1 MKAFD
6 YDRQEWI
13 DGEAAIALRIQQ
25 LECELDILRGP
36 KGQEYFQYC
45 GECMIDFE
53 TAIARCEMELA
64 GLRGQL

>member
-13 DGEAAIALRIQQ
+13 DGEAAIALRISQV
-25 LECELDILRGP
+25 ELDLGTLRGP
-36 KGQEYFQYC
+36 RGAEFLEFS
-45 GECMIDFE
+45 GANGVDLE